1 MFERVLIP
9 TDFSRYAQKMQDCAA
24 EIPGV
29 KEIILLNVIDA
40 ANPMTLEKKG
50 WSYDSLIKD
59 AKARLDEQAEHLGNL
74 DLKTGLKVKPV
85 LKVIVEPMSGADGV
99 NLVRPEQQPNVELI
113 EGGGTGDAIQKVAD
127 DEKVSLI
134 VMGAQGK
141 GLVEGIFL
149 GSVSTE
155 VLRSGRTNLLIVRH
169 QLLESEE
176 EEEEVFMPG
185 DFCRNIFSRVL
196 ITTDFSEAAEDAVAL
211 AKSLEG
217 MREVLL
223 AHVISRENEFKE
235 SAKKLNL
242 LRDELDAPGRKITV
256 HVLEGNAAN
265 EILTLAKTQKA
276 SLIIMSSQ
284 GKGWLKQIRVG
295 SVTFDVAR
303 RAKQPVMVIRPAKR

>member
-1 MFERVLIP
+1 MFARVLIP

-24 EIPGV
+24 EMPGV
-29 KEIILLNVIDA
+29 REIILLNVIDA
-40 ANPMTLEKKG
+40 ANPMNLEKKG

-59 AKARLDEQAEHLGNL
+59 AIARLDEQAEHLRHLGQ
-74 DLKTGLKVKPV
+74 KTGLKVKPV

-99 NLVRPEQQPNVELI
+99 NMQRLEPQPDVELI
-113 EGGGTGDAIQKVAD
+113 EGGGTGDAIQKAAD
-127 DEKVSLI
+127 EENASLI

-155 VLRSGRTNLLIVRH
+155 VLRGAKTDLLIVRH
-169 QLLESEE
+169 QLMESSEN
-176 EEEEVFMPG
+176 VG
-185 DFCRNIFSRVL
+185 ASADFCRNIFSRVL
-196 ITTDFSEAAEDAVAL
+196 ITTDFSEAAGDAVAL

-217 MREVLL
+217 MQEVLL
-223 AHVISRENEFKE
+223 AHVIAKGKE
-235 SAKKLNL
+235 IDEPAKKLNL
-242 LRDELDAPGRKITV
+242 LRDELEAPGRRITV

-265 EILTLAKTQKA
+265 EILSLAEKQKA

-303 RAKQPVMVIRPAKR
+303 RAKQPVMVVRPAKSQR

>member
-29 KEIILLNVIDA
+29 KEVILLNVIDA
-40 ANPMTLEKKG
+40 ANPMNLEKKG

-74 DLKTGLKVKPV
+74 GQKTGLKVKPV

-99 NLVRPEQQPNVELI
+99 NLQRLEQQPNVELI
-113 EGGGTGDAIQKVAD
+113 EGGGTGDAIQKAAD
-127 DEKVSLI
+127 EEKVSLI

-155 VLRSGRTNLLIVRH
+155 VLRAGKTNLLIIRH
-169 QLLESEE
+169 QLLESKEDAA
-176 EEEEVFMPG
+176 VPG

-196 ITTDFSEAAEDAVAL
+196 ITTDFSEAAEDAVTL
-211 AKSLEG
+211 SKSLEG
-217 MREVLL
+217 MQEILL
-223 AHVISRENEFKE
+223 AHVISKGKE
-235 SAKKLNL
+235 IEEPAKKLNR
-242 LRDELDAPGRKITV
+242 LRDELDAPGHKITV

-265 EILTLAKTQKA
+265 EILSLAEKQNA

-303 RAKQPVMVIRPAKR
+303 RAKQPVMVVRPAKR